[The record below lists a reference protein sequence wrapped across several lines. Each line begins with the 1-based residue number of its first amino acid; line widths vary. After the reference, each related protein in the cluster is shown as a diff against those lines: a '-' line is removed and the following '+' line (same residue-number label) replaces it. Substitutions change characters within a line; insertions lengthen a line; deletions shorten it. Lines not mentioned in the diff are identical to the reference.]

1 MAPNGPFKKAFIMAN
16 PISTAINYLRSAKA
30 ELEKVTWPSRE
41 EVARYSALVI
51 VSCVILAAFFAALDL
66 GLNKSVTAL
75 LDRRQGTTQ
84 TAPSPSPVVPDL
96 QSNSGIDA
104 VDSNGNP
111 VDVQVT
117 PIK

>member
-1 MAPNGPFKKAFIMAN
+1 MAN

-75 LDRRQGTTQ
+75 LQRRQGTTE
-84 TAPSPSPVVPDL
+84 TAPSPIVPDL
-96 QSNSGIDA
+96 ESNSGIDA